1 MERAMP
7 TDLSA
12 LRDLQ
17 HRRDAV
23 LGIEERFLQPV
34 IGGGR
39 TVAVLAAP
47 PGSGGDLGWV
57 VCHSLGLEQIW
68 FGDLEV
74 ATARALAASGRPV
87 LRFHGQGY
95 GDSEGDAADVRVA
108 THLQDARDAVEV
120 LREHSGVGQVGLLGA
135 RFGAAVALV
144 VGCEIG
150 AARIALWDPVVDG
163 AAYVR
168 TLARTA
174 AITMLTTAGQAREAA
189 MEALDEQDE
198 LDVSGGS
205 LSKTLLDDVSAFA
218 PMDALAGGCVPDR
231 ALLVQVSR
239 QAEPRPAM
247 VQVADSLGA
256 RGCAVDLEVVADAGS
271 RTWGNQRYRS
281 TEHGRM
287 KADTQTTL
295 VAELVAR
302 TVRWDADGPSGV
314 GR

>member
-1 MERAMP
+1 MP
-7 TDLSA
+7 TDLPS

-17 HRRDAV
+17 RRRDDA

-39 TVAVLAAP
+39 TVAVLASP
-47 PGSGGDLGWV
+47 TGPGADMGWV

-95 GDSEGDAADVRVA
+95 GESEGDAADVRVA

-120 LREHSGVGQVGLLGA
+120 LREHTGVREVGLLGA

-144 VGCEIG
+144 VGCEMG
-150 AARIALWDPVVDG
+150 AARVALWDPVVDG

-174 AITMLTTAGQAREAA
+174 AITMLTTAGQARDAA

-205 LSKTLLDDVSAFA
+205 LSKTLLDDVAAFS
-218 PMDALAGGCVPDR
+218 PMDVLARGSVPGR

-247 VQVADSLGA
+247 TQVAGSL
-256 RGCAVDLEVVADAGS
+256 RSHGCPVDLEVVADPGF
-271 RTWGNQRYRS
+271 RTWGNQRYWS
-281 TEHGRM
+281 TENGRM

-295 VAELVAR
+295 ASALLAR
-302 TVRWDADGPSGV
+302 TVGWAHHRADGEEG
-314 GR
+314 

>member
-7 TDLSA
+7 TDLPA
-12 LRDLQ
+12 FRDLQ
-17 HRRDAV
+17 RRRDDD

-34 IGGGR
+34 IGAGR
-39 TVAVLAAP
+39 TVAVLATP
-47 PGSGGDLGWV
+47 TRPGAGMGWV
-57 VCHSLGLEQIW
+57 LCHSLGLEQIW
-68 FGDLEV
+68 FADLEV
-74 ATARALAASGRPV
+74 ATARALAASGQPV

-95 GDSEGDAADVRVA
+95 GDSEGDAADIRVA
-108 THLQDARDAVEV
+108 THLQDARDAVDV
-120 LREHSGVGQVGLLGA
+120 LREQTGVREVGLLGA

-150 AARIALWDPVVDG
+150 AERVAMWDPVVDG
-163 AAYVR
+163 PAYVR
-168 TLARTA
+168 SLARTA
-174 AITMLTTAGQAREAA
+174 AITMLTTAGEARDAA
-189 MEALDEQDE
+189 LEALDEQDE

-205 LSKTLLDDVSAFA
+205 LSKTLLDDVAAFA
-218 PMDALAGGCVPDR
+218 PMDAVASGRAPGR

-239 QAEPRPAM
+239 QAEARP
-247 VQVADSLGA
+247 VTTQIADSLGA
-256 RGCAVDLEVVADAGS
+256 HGCNVELAVVADPGS

-302 TVRWDADGPSGV
+302 TVRWAGDQRSGGV
-314 GR
+314 P

>member
-1 MERAMP
+1 MP
-7 TDLSA
+7 TDLPS

-17 HRRDAV
+17 RRRDDV

-39 TVAVLAAP
+39 TVAVLASPAR
-47 PGSGGDLGWV
+47 SGADMGWV

-68 FGDLEV
+68 LGDLEV

-95 GDSEGDAADVRVA
+95 GDSEGDAAEVRVA

-120 LREHSGVGQVGLLGA
+120 LREHTGVREVGLLGA
-135 RFGAAVALV
+135 RFGAAVAFV

-150 AARIALWDPVVDG
+150 ASRVALWDPVVDG

-174 AITMLTTAGQAREAA
+174 AITMLTTAGEARDAA

-205 LSKTLLDDVSAFA
+205 LSKTLLDDVAAFA
-218 PMDALAGGCVPDR
+218 PMDVLARGRVPGR

-247 VQVADSLGA
+247 TQIADTLLAS
-256 RGCAVDLEVVADAGS
+256 GCAVDLEVVADPGA

-302 TVRWDADGPSGV
+302 TVRWV
-314 GR
+314 GDVAPGEAR

>member
-1 MERAMP
+1 MP
-7 TDLSA
+7 TDLPS

-17 HRRDAV
+17 RRRDDA

-39 TVAVLAAP
+39 TVAVLATP
-47 PGSGGDLGWV
+47 TDPGADLGWV

-108 THLQDARDAVEV
+108 THLRDARDAVEV
-120 LREHSGVGQVGLLGA
+120 LREHTGVREVGLVGA

-144 VGCEIG
+144 VGCEIR
-150 AARIALWDPVVDG
+150 ASRVAMWDPVVDG

-174 AITMLTTAGQAREAA
+174 AITMLTTAGEARDAA

-205 LSKTLLDDVSAFA
+205 LSKTLLDDVAAFA
-218 PMDALAGGCVPDR
+218 PMDVLARGSVPGR

-247 VQVADSLGA
+247 TQVADALRSH
-256 RGCAVDLEVVADAGS
+256 GCPVDLEVVADPGF
-271 RTWGNQRYRS
+271 RTWGNQRYWS
-281 TEHGRM
+281 TENGRM

-295 VAELVAR
+295 ASALLTR
-302 TVRWDADGPSGV
+302 TVGWAHHRADGEEG
-314 GR
+314 